1 MKIENFVKKIKTI
14 LENQKEMVINEI
26 QNMTEILNFY
36 EQFSNISD
44 FTNYENVNKKK
55 IWTDLSKTI

>member
-1 MKIENFVKKIKTI
+1 MKIKKFVNDIMTI
-14 LENQKEMVINEI
+14 FEDQKNISINEI
-26 QNMTEILNFY
+26 QNMTEKLNFY